1 MQIGRREAIAGMG
14 ASVASLL
21 PLQVGAT
28 SPGSSDLS
36 FVHPDLRPAVE
47 AMRESFGGETHL
59 TLECLEAFRRSPLPE
74 TKPPL
79 GVAKRSIAGAA
90 GGAPVVIY
98 IVNVRPGRKRGGIL
112 YMHGGGYVLGSA
124 GQDIATCQELAASL
138 DCTVISVDYRL
149 APEARY
155 CASLED
161 NYAALRWV
169 YQNGRD
175 LGIDPL
181 RIALVG
187 ESAGG
192 GHAALLAIAARD
204 RREVPVAFQCL
215 VYPMLDDRTGSTR
228 SVPAPIGSLVWT
240 AEVNRFGW
248 HSFLGREPGHPEIT
262 AGVAGREKTV
272 SGLPPAW
279 IGVGGIDLFVEE
291 DMAFAARL
299 IAAGIPAE
307 LTVVPGAY
315 HAFQY
320 FAPATRV
327 AKTFKA
333 SMLAALQAALA

>member
-1 MQIGRREAIAGMG
+1 MG
-14 ASVASLL
+14 ASLALL
-21 PLQVGAT
+21 PLQVGAI
-28 SPGSSDLS
+28 SPESPDLS
-36 FVHPDLRPAVE
+36 FVHPELRPAVE
-47 AMRESFGGETHL
+47 TMRESFGGETHL
-59 TLECLEAFRRSPLPE
+59 TLEGLEAFRESPFPVTELPSGVV
-74 TKPPL
+74 KP
-79 GVAKRSIAGAA
+79 SIAGVA
-90 GGAPVVIY
+90 GSAPVTIY
-98 IVNVRPGRKRGGIL
+98 VFNARPGRKRGGIL
-112 YMHGGGYVLGSA
+112 YMHGGGFVLGSA
-124 GQDIATCQELAASL
+124 GQDIGTCQDLATSL

-155 CASLED
+155 TASLED

-169 YQNGRD
+169 YQNARD
-175 LGIDPL
+175 LGIDPQ

-215 VYPMLDDRTGSTR
+215 VYPMLDDRTGSAR

-248 HSFLGREPGHPEIT
+248 QSFLGREPGDPDNA
-262 AGVAGREKTV
+262 AGVPGREKSM

-279 IGVGGIDLFVEE
+279 LGVGSIDLFVEE
-291 DMAFAARL
+291 NITFAARL
-299 IAAGIPAE
+299 IAAGVSTGV
-307 LTVVPGAY
+307 TVVPGAY

-320 FAPATRV
+320 FAPETRV
-327 AKTFKA
+327 AKSFKA

>member
-1 MQIGRREAIAGMG
+1 MKIGRREAIAGMG

-21 PLQVGAT
+21 PLQVGAI
-28 SPGSSDLS
+28 SPESSGLS
-36 FVHPDLRPAVE
+36 FVHPELRPAVK
-47 AMRESFGGETHL
+47 AIRESFGGETHL
-59 TLECLEAFRRSPLPE
+59 TLEALEAFRRSPLPE
-74 TKPPL
+74 TKLPI
-79 GVAKRSIAGAA
+79 GVARRSIAGAA
-90 GGAPVVIY
+90 GRAPVTIY
-98 IVNVRPGRKRGGIL
+98 VVNARPGRKRGGIL

-124 GQDIATCQELAASL
+124 GQDIATCQELAMSL
-138 DCTVISVDYRL
+138 DCTVVSVDYRL
-149 APEARY
+149 APEAGY
-155 CASLED
+155 TVSLED

-169 YQNGRD
+169 HRNARD
-175 LGIDPL
+175 LGIDPR
-181 RIALVG
+181 RIALMG

-248 HSFLGREPGHPEIT
+248 QSFLGREPGHPDNA
-262 AGVAGREKTV
+262 AGVAGREETM

-279 IGVGGIDLFVEE
+279 LGVGSIDLFVEE
-291 DMAFAARL
+291 NMTYAARL
-299 IAAGIPAE
+299 IAAGIPTE

-320 FAPATRV
+320 FAPDTRV
-327 AKTFKA
+327 AKSFNA
-333 SMLAALQAALA
+333 SMLAALQTVLA

>member
-1 MQIGRREAIAGMG
+1 MEIGRRDVIAGMG
-14 ASVASLL
+14 ASVAALL
-21 PLQVGAT
+21 PLQVGAI
-28 SPGSSDLS
+28 SLELCDLP
-36 FVHPDLRPAVE
+36 FVHPELRPAVR
-47 AMRESFGGETHL
+47 AMRETFGGETHL
-59 TLECLEAFRRSPLPE
+59 TLEAIEAFRTSPLPE
-74 TKPPL
+74 TQL
-79 GVAKRSIAGAA
+79 SMGVARRSIAGAV
-90 GGAPVVIY
+90 GGAPVTIY
-98 IVNVRPGRKRGGIL
+98 IVNARPGRKRGGIL

-124 GQDIATCQELAASL
+124 GQDIATCQELATSL

-155 CASLED
+155 TESLED

-169 YQNGRD
+169 HQNARD
-175 LGIDPL
+175 LGIDPR
-181 RIALVG
+181 RITLMG

-248 HSFLGREPGHPEIT
+248 RSFLGREPGHPENT

-279 IGVGGIDLFVEE
+279 LGVGSIDLFVEE
-291 DMAFAARL
+291 DMTYAARL
-299 IAAGIPAE
+299 IAAGVPTE

-320 FAPATRV
+320 FAPDTRV
-327 AKTFKA
+327 AKSFKA
-333 SMLAALQAALA
+333 SMLDALQAALA